1 MVKGINFGVDIIND
15 VSGFE
20 YDRNSLNILKNY
32 KITKI
37 IHHMQGI
44 PSNMQNN
51 PKYKN
56 VLLDIYDFFEKKSI
70 KLKIKK

>member
-37 IHHMQGI
+37 IHHMQGTQVI
-44 PSNMQNN
+44 CKIIQN
-51 PKYKN
+51 
-56 VLLDIYDFFEKKSI
+56 I
-70 KLKIKK
+70 KMFY